1 MMKVLNSYW
10 MLVNG
15 QYELLEQKFLNS
27 EQSMQVQQN
36 LGSCGCECASN
47 LRASKFNAENQRIHI
62 KTNKKIK
69 ERDEL
74 QKCKKKAL
82 TT

>member
-15 QYELLEQKFLNS
+15 QFDLLEQKFLNS

-47 LRASKFNAENQRIHI
+47 LRAHLNSMLKIRESISKQTR
-62 KTNKKIK
+62 K
-69 ERDEL
+69 
-74 QKCKKKAL
+74 
-82 TT
+82 